1 MMHILAEIGNE
12 RRRQDELWGLGQLG
26 IPDGTGHEK
35 FKELAGEARIECDRA
50 TAAMEVTFMHVLLE
64 EVMEALAESDEDRL
78 RVELIQVAAV
88 AAKWVQAIDRRRVL
102 RDHHQEGLGACSCGA
117 RHDGPGWWS
126 RHIVEAVM
134 SS

>member
-1 MMHILAEIGNE
+1 MMHILAEIGDE
-12 RRRQDELWGLGQLG
+12 RRRQDKLWGLGQLG

-35 FKELAGEARIECDRA
+35 FKELASAARIECNRA
-50 TAAMEVTFMHVLLE
+50 TAAMEVTFMHILLE

-78 RVELIQVAAV
+78 RAELIQVAAV

-102 RDHHQEGLGACSCGA
+102 RHHQEGLGVCSCGA
-117 RHDGPGWWS
+117 RYDGPGWWS
-126 RHIVEAVM
+126 RHIVEVVM

>member
-1 MMHILAEIGNE
+1 MHILAEIGDE
-12 RRRQDELWGLGQLG
+12 RRRQDKHWGLGQLG

-35 FKELAGEARIECDRA
+35 FKELASSARIECDRA
-50 TAAMEVTFMHVLLE
+50 TAAMEVTFVHILLE

-102 RDHHQEGLGACSCGA
+102 RHRQESLVVCSCGA
-117 RHDGPGWWS
+117 RYDGPGWWS
-126 RHIVEAVM
+126 RHIVEVVM